1 VRYLLLG
8 LVLLGAAM
16 VGLAQI
22 TGRNGARGHPLGSEV
37 VVGHA
42 QGRIGLTVLD
52 VRRGTPEQLEA
63 NGFRLNDEEREATP
77 YYVDARIVNR
87 GPNSIDGNLHL
98 GVEDSR
104 GRLIRNPILLRFS
117 EEPFELCPERKMGTV
132 KPGASFEA
140 CTFVLVPEGRELGKV
155 YFLSEK
161 GPAEEPELV
170 YWATK

>member
-1 VRYLLLG
+1 VRNLLLG
-8 LVLLGAAM
+8 LALLGAAM

-22 TGRNGARGHPLGSEV
+22 TGRNGARGHPLGTEV

-52 VRRGTPEQLEA
+52 VRKGTPAQLEA
-63 NGFRLNDEEREATP
+63 NGFRLNDEESEATP
-77 YYVDARIVNR
+77 YYIDARIVNR
-87 GPNSIDGNLHL
+87 ASNSIDRNLHL

-104 GRLIRNPILLRFS
+104 GRLIRSPILLRFS
-117 EEPFELCPERKMGTV
+117 EKPFELCPETGKGTL
-132 KPGASFEA
+132 KAGESFEA
-140 CTFVLVPEGRELGKV
+140 CTLVLVPEGRELEKV